1 MLINFAENNGKRY
14 CILIITGEELS
25 CSLGLFHVQGAGAER
40 GGFAASSLPLV
51 NCDLGPV
58 TGIYRELHFLYL

>member
-14 CILIITGEELS
+14 CVLIITGGDLS

-40 GGFAASSLPLV
+40 GGFVASSLPLM
-51 NCDLGPV
+51 NCDLGSV